1 MLFWKKVKNPE
12 KVKHELKVLWVHDHA
27 PYLTYVDEV
36 NVGQREVYFEGP
48 HVKGDVEKGDELLV
62 LDCNGEK
69 LARVQVTEWE
79 TRNQGTLLG
88 SVNTG
93 RYLQMSGTLVS
104 GDKYDVE
111 RASMIVN
118 ADLDLNQADKE
129 VAKSVEA

>member
-1 MLFWKKVKNPE
+1 MLFWKKVKDPE

-36 NVGQREVYFEGP
+36 DVGQREVYFEGP
-48 HVKGDVEKGDELLV
+48 HVKGDVEVGDELLI

-69 LARVQVTEWE
+69 LARVQVKEWE

-93 RYLQMSGTLVS
+93 RYLQMSGALVS
-104 GDKYDVE
+104 GNKFDVE
-111 RASMIVN
+111 QASMIVN
-118 ADLDLNQADKE
+118 GDLDLDQADKE
-129 VAKSVEA
+129 IAQKAGA